1 MAKKSSL
8 LIPLLLL
15 GILAIIALNW
25 LIFFPWA
32 SMNHSATS
40 DSIDRHEKLIADIAA
55 ELNDIRGVSA
65 RLQSGQ
71 LSPFDRRVR
80 EALKGGS
87 QEVQDYLNSPLFS
100 EEAGKRAP
108 PPPAINGRQYAAHHA
123 PSCAA
128 ITSVLHRQESYQCG
142 FHNRN
147 SETR

>member
-1 MAKKSSL
+1 MCEIRIQTMAKKSAL

-15 GILAIIALNW
+15 GILAIILLNW

-40 DSIDRHEKLIADIAA
+40 DSIDRHEKLISDITD
-55 ELNDIRGVSA
+55 ELNDIRRVSA
-65 RLQSGQ
+65 QLQSGR

-100 EEAGKRAP
+100 EEAGKRAVALPSHSP
-108 PPPAINGRQYAAHHA
+108 PSGMHA
-123 PSCAA
+123 TDSCS
-128 ITSVLHRQESYQCG
+128 IL
-142 FHNRN
+142 N
-147 SETR
+147 SSNVI